1 VRWTGREAHVKEKEV
16 YTGVGVKPEGE
27 RSLGIC
33 TCRWKG
39 NIKVYVQ
46 GIECEGVEWN
56 NLAQDGDH

>member
-1 VRWTGREAHVKEKEV
+1 MKEKEV